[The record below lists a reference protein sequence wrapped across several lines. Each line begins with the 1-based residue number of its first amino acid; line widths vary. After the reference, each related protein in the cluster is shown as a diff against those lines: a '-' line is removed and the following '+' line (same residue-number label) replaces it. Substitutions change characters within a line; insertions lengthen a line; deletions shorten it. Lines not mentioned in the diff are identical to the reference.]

1 MDGNYTDHG
10 NHFVMYRNTE
20 LLYFAPGTNIMLQI
34 IILQFLKLTI
44 KLNLYRQK
52 LRRGRRGGKNYHLAK
67 ISSCVTTIRDNFYHH
82 VQSENRPVN
91 NSHTQITSF

>member
-1 MDGNYTDHG
+1 M
-10 NHFVMYRNTE
+10 V
-20 LLYFAPGTNIMLQI
+20 QI

-52 LRRGRRGGKNYHLAK
+52 LGGGGGEAEKNYHLAK

-82 VQSENRPVN
+82 VQSENQPVN